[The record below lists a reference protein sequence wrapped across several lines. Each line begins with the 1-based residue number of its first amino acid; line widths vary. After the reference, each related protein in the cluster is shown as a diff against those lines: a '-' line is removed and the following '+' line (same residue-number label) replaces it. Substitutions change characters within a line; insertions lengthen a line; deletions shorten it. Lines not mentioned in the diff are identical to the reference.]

1 MSIDS
6 LLYKNTFG
14 ESNMMEVSIAAS
26 ATMDAVV
33 AQHFKNY
40 DEKAGSATVGQGLKN
55 IAHPCGVQH
64 IILQSLPQ
72 VALKR
77 IQLETIGPD
86 LADSGQ
92 EKMAPLRTR

>member
-14 ESNMMEVSIAAS
+14 EPNMMEVSIAAS
-26 ATMDAVV
+26 ATMDAAV
-33 AQHFKNY
+33 APRFMNY
-40 DEKAGSATVGQGLKN
+40 EEKAGSAMVGQGLKK
-55 IAHPCGVQH
+55 IAPPDGVQH
-64 IILQSLPQ
+64 IILRSLPQ

-77 IQLETIGPD
+77 IRLETIGPD